1 MIRRWIGLNCVALLA
16 ALGVSGCIVEI
27 TFDPVGS
34 AASVEGAWTIEGAAP
49 TEASCSALGIT
60 HLRVRFYDGIVT
72 YDHPDLVFPCAQ
84 GSFDTV
90 DPVVADGVWTMSLV
104 AIDGSGAKIAEGPK
118 ETFDTLAV
126 GGRIRLTAQDF
137 SAAEVVTA
145 LQGAWTI
152 DGAAPT
158 AASCAALGATEVHV
172 QFLDTAGE
180 PGDDT
185 LKVAC
190 ADGSFRLEA
199 IAPGAYTVR
208 LVAVDASS
216 AIQMRMPQTVTVT
229 EGATTTLS
237 TVDFAAGFDPTG
249 TDATLTADWIIGGS
263 DADIADQCAAVGAT
277 DVDLVFYT
285 EDGTDSAVISLG
297 ACDEGV
303 FDSISAVLAAGTYLI
318 DAELVDAS
326 GTVISAIEY
335 DAVTLESGDELYF
348 EIDFRLDT
356 STIVANIG
364 WEEPIGSEGNDNY
377 STCAGSAVGTMNWTV
392 WEGAVGS
399 GSPVASS
406 GGDITCAD
414 TLYIDTL
421 DSGAYHL
428 QIQGAPTSDPS
439 RKSWVSACPVTL
451 GADGALSVLGCD
463 ISYMM

>member
-27 TFDPVGS
+27 TFDPVGT
-34 AASVEGAWTIEGAAP
+34 AASVEGSWTIEGAAP

-60 HLRVRFYDGIVT
+60 HMRVRFYDGIVT

-84 GSFDTV
+84 GAFDTV

-137 SAAEVVTA
+137 SAAEVITA

-152 DGAAPT
+152 DGATPT
-158 AASCAALGATEVHV
+158 AASCALLGATEVHV
-172 QFLDTAGE
+172 QFLDSAGN

-185 LKVAC
+185 LKLAC
-190 ADGSFRLEA
+190 TDGGFRLDD
-199 IAPGAYTVR
+199 IAPGTYTVR

-216 AIQMRMPQTVTVT
+216 AIQMRMPQTVNVT

-285 EDGTDSAVISLG
+285 EDGTDSAVLSLG

-348 EIDFRLDT
+348 ELDFRLDA
-356 STIVANIG
+356 STIVANIT
-364 WEEPIGSEGNDNY
+364 WESMTAPGSFG
-377 STCAGSAVGTMNWTV
+377 SCADAGITMMNWNLKDADASGTPNV
-392 WEGAVGS
+392 AEASNVACSTTIYIDGAE
-399 GSPVASS
+399 
-406 GGDITCAD
+406 ITPGNY
-414 TLYIDTL
+414 TLYFE
-421 DSGAYHL
+421 
-428 QIQGAPTSDPS
+428 DPS
-439 RKSWVSACPVTL
+439 KDWQRDPSVACEPTIAESGDLAIVHCRATYVSAP
-451 GADGALSVLGCD
+451 
-463 ISYMM
+463 